1 MIEMMSHQPV
11 LMAEAIQ
18 GLAIQPDGIYI
29 DGTFGR
35 GGHSRQILAALNE
48 KGRLFCLDRDPDAI
62 ESAYR
67 QFGEDKRVT
76 ICHGSFR
83 DMDVTAEKYN
93 ILGKANG
100 ILLDLGVSSPQL
112 DNAERGFSFQ
122 RSGPLDMRMD
132 PSEGYSA
139 AVWLNVASE
148 HEIAQVIKDYG
159 EERFAKQIAR
169 AIVRTREEHPL
180 ETTHDLAKLV
190 ANQIPTREPG
200 KHPATRTFQAI
211 RLFINQELEALNKG
225 LCASIPCLAP
235 QGRLVVISFHS
246 LEDRIVKRF
255 MRDKV
260 RGDAPDGLP
269 LREDQINRTFK
280 MIEKRIQPSDREVE
294 HNPRSRSAILRVVE
308 KV

>member
-1 MIEMMSHQPV
+1 MSHEPV

-35 GGHSRQILAALNE
+35 GGHSRQILAALSEN
-48 KGRLFCLDRDPDAI
+48 GRLFCLDRDPDAI

-67 QFGEDKRVT
+67 QFGEDSRVT
-76 ICHGSFR
+76 ICHSSFR
-83 DMDVTAEKYN
+83 DMDATAEKYN
-93 ILGKANG
+93 ILGKVNG
-100 ILLDLGVSSPQL
+100 LLLDLGVSSPQL
-112 DNAERGFSFQ
+112 DNADRGFSFQ

-132 PSEGYSA
+132 PSEGHSA
-139 AVWLNVASE
+139 AAWLNTATE

-169 AIVRTREEHPL
+169 AIVRERAEHPL

-190 ANQIPTREPG
+190 ASQIPTREPG
-200 KHPATRTFQAI
+200 KHPATRTFQAV
-211 RLFINQELEALNKG
+211 RLYINQELEALNKG
-225 LCASIPCLAP
+225 LWASIPCLGP

-260 RGDAPDGLP
+260 RGDVPDGLP

-280 MIEKRIQPSDREVE
+280 MIQKRIQPTEREIQ